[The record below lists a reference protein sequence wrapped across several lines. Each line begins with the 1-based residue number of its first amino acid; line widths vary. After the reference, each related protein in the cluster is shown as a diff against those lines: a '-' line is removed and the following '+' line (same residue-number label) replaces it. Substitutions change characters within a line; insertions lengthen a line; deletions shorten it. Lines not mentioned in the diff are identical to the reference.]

1 MLLSYRYKI
10 PGFILIFI
18 GLILTILYFSVE
30 FRFEMPVLAVFSS
43 YIETRFFTT
52 FSTNFADELTLLILL
67 AGFSLVV
74 FSKEKKEFDFFQ
86 SLRINALVKTAIINV
101 AFLIFSVMFIYGNGF
116 IMILLLNMFFPFIVY
131 LGIFNFMKFKEIKAI
146 IQSKDRSRKTEVG
159 KE

>member
-1 MLLSYRYKI
+1 MLLSFKFKI

-43 YIETRFFTT
+43 YVETRFLTT
-52 FSTNFADELTLLILL
+52 FSTNFADELILLILL

-86 SLRINALVKTAIINV
+86 SLRIKALVKTAIINV

-116 IMILLLNMFFPFIVY
+116 IMVLILNMFFPFILY
-131 LGIFNFMKFKEIKAI
+131 LVIFNFMKFKK
-146 IQSKDRSRKTEVG
+146 
-159 KE
+159 

>member
-1 MLLSYRYKI
+1 MLLSFKFKI

-43 YIETRFFTT
+43 YVETRFLTT
-52 FSTNFADELTLLILL
+52 FSTNFADELILLILL

-74 FSKEKKEFDFFQ
+74 FSKEKKGFDFFQ
-86 SLRINALVKTAIINV
+86 SLRIKALVKTAIINV

-116 IMILLLNMFFPFIVY
+116 IMVLILNMFFPFILY
-131 LGIFNFMKFKEIKAI
+131 LVIFNFMKFKK
-146 IQSKDRSRKTEVG
+146 
-159 KE
+159 